1 MPQDPDTRSDGRQ
14 ALERGRTA
22 VEQRAWDSA
31 YAALAA
37 ADDAG
42 FLIEPED
49 TERFALCAQLTG
61 RSELAEA
68 AWARAHEGFL
78 DRGDVRPAV
87 RCAFWLGLVLIVGR
101 GIEARGGAWVG
112 RARRLLDE
120 HGPRDCPEWGYL
132 LLPEALRALD
142 GDEPDLA
149 YVAFGEAVS
158 IGERWDDD
166 DLMTLGR
173 LGQGQAS
180 LRLGEPARGV
190 ALLDEAM
197 LTVETGRVS
206 ALASGIVYCAVLL
219 ACQQLFDL
227 RRAREWT
234 ETFTEWCH
242 AQPGLVPFRG
252 QCLVHR
258 SQVAQLRG
266 DWREATE
273 EADRACR
280 WLSDPPDPA
289 LGMAYYQR
297 AELHRIHGEYAAAES
312 AYRAAADRGHDPH
325 PGLALVWL
333 AQGRTDPAVAAMR
346 RALDETSS
354 ALPEVRDELSRPR
367 SRAEAL
373 AAAVDILLS
382 AGEGEVA
389 EEACAELGRVA
400 DTLGTDVAT
409 AMASRARGQV
419 LLAQGRPRDAL
430 EPLVSARR
438 RWLELRAPHETARTR
453 VLVGRALRSLG
464 DEETAAIEFAAAE
477 RAFTEAGVEP
487 DPGDDS
493 GTSAGPTAGSA
504 DGLTAREVE
513 VLRLVSTGSTN
524 REIAARLVI
533 SDKTVARH
541 LHNILTKL
549 DLPNRSAA
557 TAFAYERGIV

>member
-1 MPQDPDTRSDGRQ
+1 MQQDPDDRRDGSD
-14 ALERGRTA
+14 ALERGRAA
-22 VEQRAWDSA
+22 VARREWDRGC
-31 YAALAA
+31 AALSA

-42 FLIEPED
+42 VLTDPED
-49 TERFALCAQLTG
+49 LERLALCAQLTG
-61 RSELAEA
+61 RPELAEA
-68 AWARAHEGFL
+68 VWARAHESFL
-78 DRGDVRPAV
+78 TEGDVRSAV

-101 GIEARGGAWVG
+101 GIEARGGAWIG

-120 HGPRDCPEWGYL
+120 RGPGDCPEWGYV
-132 LLPEALRALD
+132 LLPDALRALD

-149 YVAFGEAVS
+149 YVTFGEAVS
-158 IGERWDDD
+158 IGRRWDDD

-197 LTVETGRVS
+197 LAVETGRVS
-206 ALASGIVYCAVLL
+206 PLASGIVYCAVLL

-234 ETFTEWCH
+234 ETFTDWCD
-242 AQPGLVPFRG
+242 AQSGLVPFRG

-280 WLSDPPDPA
+280 WLADPPDPA

-297 AELHRIHGEYAAAES
+297 AELHRINREYAAAEV

-333 AQGRTDPAVAAMR
+333 AQGRTEAAVAAIR
-346 RALDETSS
+346 RSLDET
-354 ALPEVRDELSRPR
+354 AAAFPEVTDELSRPR
-367 SRAEAL
+367 TRAESL
-373 AAAVDILLS
+373 AAAVEIMLS
-382 AGEGEVA
+382 AGETEAAEQACADLERVAGTLGSEVA
-389 EEACAELGRVA
+389 S
-400 DTLGTDVAT
+400 
-409 AMASRARGQV
+409 AMTSRARGQV
-419 LLAQGRPRDAL
+419 LLAQGRPGEAL
-430 EPLVSARR
+430 DLLGSARR
-438 RWLELRAPHETARTR
+438 RWLELRAPYEAARTR
-453 VLVGRALRSLG
+453 VIIGSALRALG
-464 DEETAAIEFAAAE
+464 DEETAEIELAAAE
-477 RAFTEAGVEP
+477 RAFDEAGVAP
-487 DPGDDS
+487 DLGVDAR
-493 GTSAGPTAGSA
+493 TSAEPPAGNP
-504 DGLTAREVE
+504 DGLSAREVE
-513 VLRLVSTGSTN
+513 VLRLVCTGCTN
-524 REIAARLVI
+524 KEIAGRLVI

-557 TAFAYERGIV
+557 TAYAYEHGLV